1 MTVAVVS
8 RDLMIA
14 TRIADAGARAG
25 VEVRRFD
32 DPSQLPAKSGV
43 SLVLVAWDERRPGWG
58 ERLVECQTGLPS
70 ARPVRI
76 VLFGSHVDLAAHAE
90 ARAFGLGPMWARS
103 KLVSALPALLAGER
117 TGP

>member
-32 DPSQLPAKSGV
+32 DPSQLPAASLV
-43 SLVLVAWDERRPGWG
+43 SLALVAWDERQPEWG
-58 ERLVECQTGLPS
+58 ELLTAWCAGAPPS
-70 ARPVRI
+70 ALPRV
-76 VLFGSHVDLAAHAE
+76 VLFGPHTDLAGHAE
-90 ARAFGLGPMWARS
+90 ARAAGLGPMLARS
-103 KLVSALPALLAGER
+103 KLIADLPTLLA
-117 TGP
+117 